1 MILEIA
7 DFRIQP
13 GQQAAFEAAIR
24 EGIGKALSQS
34 PGFIR
39 ASVQRGVES
48 PERYVLLVEWQT
60 LEDHMQGFR
69 NGPLFAVW
77 RGLVGGFFAG
87 PPSMEHFQA
96 LASVPA

>member
-13 GQQAAFEAAIR
+13 GQQAAFEAALRI
-24 EGIGKALSQS
+24 GIATALSRS
-34 PGFIR
+34 PGFISAR
-39 ASVQRGVES
+39 VQHGVES

-69 NGPLFAVW
+69 DGPLFAVW
-77 RGLVGGFFAG
+77 RGHIGSFFAG
-87 PPSMEHFQA
+87 PPSVEHFQA
-96 LASVPA
+96 VPLA

>member
-7 DFRIQP
+7 DFRILP
-13 GQQAAFEAAIR
+13 GQQADFETALRLGLA
-24 EGIGKALSQS
+24 EALSQS

-39 ASVQRGVES
+39 ASVKRGVES
-48 PERYVLLVEWQT
+48 PDRYVLLVEWRT

-77 RGLVGGFFAG
+77 RGHIGRFFAG
-87 PPSMEHFQA
+87 PPQMEHFEA
-96 LASVPA
+96 VA

>member
-13 GQQAAFEAAIR
+13 GQQAAFEAAIGL
-24 EGIGKALSQS
+24 GIAEALSQS

-39 ASVQRGVES
+39 ASVQRGMES

-77 RGLVGGFFAG
+77 RGHVSSFFAS
-87 PPSMEHFQA
+87 PPSMEHFTA
-96 LASVPA
+96 VR

>member
-7 DFRIQP
+7 DFRIAP
-13 GQQAAFEAAIR
+13 GQQAGFEAALQQ
-24 EGIGKALSQS
+24 GIATALSQS

-39 ASVQRGVES
+39 ASVQRGIES
-48 PERYVLLVEWQT
+48 PERYVLLVEWAT

-77 RGLVGGFFAG
+77 RSHIGSFFAS
-87 PPSMEHFQA
+87 PPSMEHFQPV
-96 LASVPA
+96 L

>member
-7 DFRIQP
+7 DFRVHA
-13 GQQAAFEAAIR
+13 GQQAAFEDALR
-24 EGIGKALSQS
+24 LGIAEALSQS

-48 PERYVLLVEWQT
+48 PDRYVLLVEWRT

-77 RGLVGGFFAG
+77 RGHIGRYFAS
-87 PPSMEHFQA
+87 PPSVEHFTA
-96 LASVPA
+96 LS

>member
-1 MILEIA
+1 MVLEIA
-7 DFRIQP
+7 DFRILP
-13 GQQAAFEAAIR
+13 GQQADFETALR
-24 EGIGKALSQS
+24 LGIAEALSQS

-39 ASVQRGVES
+39 ASVQRGMES

-77 RGLVGGFFAG
+77 RGHIGSFFAS
-87 PPSMEHFQA
+87 PPSMEHFSA
-96 LASVPA
+96 VG

>member
-1 MILEIA
+1 MVLEIA
-7 DFRIQP
+7 DFRILP
-13 GQQAAFEAAIR
+13 GQQAAFETAIR
-24 EGIGKALSQS
+24 LGIAEALSQS

-39 ASVQRGVES
+39 ASVQRGLES
-48 PERYVLLVEWQT
+48 PDRYVLLVEWQT

-77 RGLVGGFFAG
+77 RGHIGSFLAS

-96 LASVPA
+96 I

>member
-7 DFRIQP
+7 DFRVLP
-13 GQQAAFEAAIR
+13 GQQADFETALR
-24 EGIGKALSQS
+24 LGIAEALSQS

-39 ASVQRGVES
+39 ASVQRGLES
-48 PERYVLLVEWQT
+48 PDRYVLLVEWQM
-60 LEDHMQGFR
+60 LEDQMQGFR

-77 RGLVGGFFAG
+77 RGHIGRFFAS

-96 LASVPA
+96 VA

>member
-13 GQQAAFEAAIR
+13 GQQAAFEAALR
-24 EGIGKALSQS
+24 EGIATTLSQS

-39 ASVQRGVES
+39 AQVQHGVES
-48 PERYVLLVEWQT
+48 PERYLLLVEWQT

-69 NGPLFAVW
+69 NGPLFPVW
-77 RGLVGGFFAG
+77 RGLVGGFFAS

-96 LASVPA
+96 VA

>member
-7 DFRIQP
+7 DFRILP
-13 GQQAAFEAAIR
+13 GQQAAFETALQL
-24 EGIGKALSQS
+24 GIAEALSQS

-39 ASVQRGVES
+39 ASVQRGLES

-77 RGLVGGFFAG
+77 RAHIGSFFAS
-87 PPSMEHFQA
+87 PPSMEHFTA
-96 LASVPA
+96 VL

>member
-24 EGIGKALSQS
+24 EGIATALSQS

-39 ASVQRGVES
+39 ASVQHGVES

-77 RGLVGGFFAG
+77 RGLVGGFFAS

-96 LASVPA
+96 LD